1 MMYTAHHNS
10 YCNCFM
16 GTQAAQFA
24 DNEVACRYVFSE
36 DLSSLP
42 ICV

>member
-1 MMYTAHHNS
+1 MLLVATTE
-10 YCNCFM
+10 CD
-16 GTQAAQFA
+16 QAAQFA
-24 DNEVACRYVFSE
+24 DNEVACKYVFSE